1 VASTDELVFRTWRST
16 DVESLVKYANNK
28 NVWMNL
34 KDRFPHP
41 YTADDAEDWIGM
53 NHVLVGPPVNFAI
66 ELKGEAIG
74 GVGLE
79 LLEDVLEQTANIGYW
94 LGEPFWGRGI
104 ATAAVQFATDYGFET
119 FPLNR
124 LQAGVFDWN
133 PASARVLEKAGYQ
146 PEGRLRRAIVK
157 DGRIGD
163 LLLFGR
169 VRR

>member
-1 VASTDELVFRTWRST
+1 VANTSELVFRTWRSR
-16 DVESLVKYANNK
+16 DVESLVHYANNK
-28 NVWMNL
+28 NIWMNL

-41 YTADDAEDWIGM
+41 YTASDAEDWIGM

-66 ELKGEAIG
+66 ELQGEAIG

-79 LLEDVLEQTANIGYW
+79 LLEDVLEQTANVGYW
-94 LGEPFWGRGI
+94 LAEPFWGRGI
-104 ATAAVQFATDYGFET
+104 ATAALEFITGYAFET

-133 PASARVLEKAGYQ
+133 PASARVLEKVGYVA
-146 PEGRLRRAIVK
+146 EGRLRRAVVK
-157 DGRIGD
+157 DGRTGD

-169 VRR
+169 TRP